1 MINISAAE
9 FAKVVSGKLHL
20 ISGEMMINEIPVITS
35 LKAVEGAFFVAFKG
49 DHVDGHDFVDSELNL
64 AQNLH

>member
-20 ISGEMMINEIPVITS
+20 ISEEMMINEIPVINS
-35 LKAVEGAFFVAFKG
+35 DKAVKC
-49 DHVDGHDFVDSELNL
+49 L
-64 AQNLH
+64 